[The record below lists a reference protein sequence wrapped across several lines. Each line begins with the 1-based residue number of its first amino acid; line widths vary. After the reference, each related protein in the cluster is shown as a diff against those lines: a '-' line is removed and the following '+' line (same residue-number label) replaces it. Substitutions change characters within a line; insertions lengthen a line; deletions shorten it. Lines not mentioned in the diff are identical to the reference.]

1 MAKLNSCY
9 PLCPLIDRS
18 PIGVTSDSDSGCA
31 IVTLGKN
38 IVIRYKLADQKQAS
52 SWSSK
57 DKLSAPVIYDN
68 VGKKYV
74 AVFNQS
80 ILRMWDNTEVDLNK
94 LKKHKFDHP
103 IHSIVHRGKDADP
116 VVIFKN
122 GASISLSQALE
133 DRKKKWLGPL
143 SVDMSIKECF
153 FVRLDGSDCMA
164 LVASN
169 DKGLTSFH
177 IVEVNN
183 ERKPHLS
190 IPIHRPD
197 KKLLG
202 QTIMKAEGIAFL
214 FTLWS
219 DGQLFS
225 LPLKKSTS
233 QESVGLSLYRV
244 KAVSAKNAVA
254 MAQIS
259 TNHLAIYGADPSE
272 EGAMLVIV
280 NTQFMLVQAHQHYKL
295 FSNSTNLWII
305 GQNLLLVVG
314 HSLAVVPFLLDTER
328 LCALIG
334 THKPLQL
341 PDSKA
346 NEVEQVLEMKT
357 VEWNDNESATDKSV
371 SDKNNL
377 ETFKNISE
385 NVKTFVAQGY
395 SQAMLCEKL
404 VPSLLEKLNISI
416 ILWLLNNLPDFPESA
431 LVPILTT
438 CLDAPTTAFE
448 NLQFD
453 KEHFEFL
460 GIDGE
465 DSRDIQNG
473 LVELSL
479 GQRVLLDVVI
489 RTPFT
494 EAIILP
500 HLRSKLNLQ
509 HCLVLL
515 QYIAQ
520 CLPQAKSIADAQAL
534 LHWAAILLDS
544 HYQQLLLSKDECVSG
559 TVHALKDLV
568 ESQLEYMDELKVLSP
583 ILGRIKCG
591 QSLRSPSSLQN
602 NFYSVE
608 TLRLY

>member
-38 IVIRYKLADQKQAS
+38 IVIRYTLADQKQAS

-57 DKLSAPVIYDN
+57 DKLTAPVIYDH

-80 ILRMWDNTEVDLNK
+80 IIKVWDNTDVDLNK

-103 IHSIVHRGKDADP
+103 IHSLVSRERNAEP

-122 GASISLSQALE
+122 GASLSFSQALV
-133 DRKKKWLGPL
+133 DRKKNL
-143 SVDMSIKECF
+143 SGSLPTKMSIKECF
-153 FVRLDGSDCMA
+153 FIRLDDIGCIA
-164 LVASN
+164 IVAEN
-169 DKGLTSFH
+169 DKGVTSFV
-177 IVEVNN
+177 IVEVDS
-183 ERKPHLS
+183 ERKPLHN
-190 IPIHRPD
+190 IPIVRPD

-202 QTIMKAEGIAFL
+202 LTTMQAEGTAFL
-214 FTLWS
+214 VTFWS

-225 LPLKKSTS
+225 LPLAKSVRS
-233 QESVGLSLYRV
+233 EEGVGSSICTLN
-244 KAVSAKNAVA
+244 AVSVKNAVA
-254 MAQIS
+254 MTQIA

-280 NTQFMLVQAHQHYKL
+280 NTQFMLVQAHQHYKM
-295 FSNSTNLWII
+295 FSNNTNLWTI
-305 GQNLLLVVG
+305 GPNLLLVVG
-314 HSLAVVPFLLDTER
+314 HSLAVVPFLLDTEH

-341 PDSKA
+341 TDHKA
-346 NEVEQVLEMKT
+346 SEVEQVLEMTT
-357 VEWNDNESATDKSV
+357 VSW
-371 SDKNNL
+371 DKNIGKKVADTTL
-377 ETFKNISE
+377 KDFQKMQPV
-385 NVKTFVAQGY
+385 NVKMLADQGY

-404 VPSLLEKLNISI
+404 VASYLEETNLSGIV
-416 ILWLLNNLPDFPESA
+416 WLLQFLPDFPESA
-431 LVPILTT
+431 LVTVLAF
-438 CLDAPTTAFE
+438 CLDTPPAAFRK
-448 NLQFD
+448 LKYD
-453 KEHFEFL
+453 KRKFHYL
-460 GIDGE
+460 IDMDG
-465 DSRDIQNG
+465 DSQNG
-473 LVELSL
+473 LVELSDK
-479 GQRVLLDVVI
+479 QRVVLDIII
-489 RTPFT
+489 RTSFS

-509 HCLVLL
+509 HCLALL

-520 CLPQAKSIADAQAL
+520 CLPQIKNTTDAQAL
-534 LHWAAILLDS
+534 MRWAAVLLDS
-544 HYQQLLLSKDECVSG
+544 HYQQLLLSTDECVSS

-568 ESQLEYMDELKVLSP
+568 ESQVEYIDELKVLDP
-583 ILGRIKCG
+583 ILRRIQSG
-591 QSLRSPSSLQN
+591 QALQKPN
-602 NFYSVE
+602 IVQNMFYSIE